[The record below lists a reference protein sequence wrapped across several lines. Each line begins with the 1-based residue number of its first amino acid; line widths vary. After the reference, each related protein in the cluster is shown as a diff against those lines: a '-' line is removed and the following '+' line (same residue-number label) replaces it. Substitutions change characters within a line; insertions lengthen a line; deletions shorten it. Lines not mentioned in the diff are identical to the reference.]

1 MVISSTSSLVLQCS
15 TVAVFD
21 QLRIPSYLNCILVTP
36 RIYTMKKIA
45 IPLSMLV
52 LAACQQPDAK
62 SDKAATAA
70 DSSKQ
75 VTEAPKPVAYSVPEN
90 LLGEHID
97 GPANVRDK
105 VKGKAIFS
113 LDDQSVV
120 TAREPENGWT
130 EVGLLIDPSAADG
143 MKISKGTVL
152 TWRGKPV
159 GKALEDFE
167 AWETA
172 EYNNEKSLVI
182 GGFSTENNIR
192 KETLMENVF
201 MQLAADTSKQLT
213 RERLQPFL
221 KSYQFETFTGLLDEL
236 EGYMYYDALY
246 LSPSPAPR
254 FWLVFKGNEL
264 VAVFHSRK
272 MNIPGVQVADPA
284 LYMSVFTK
292 DEALI
297 KKLKA
302 KHIQYMNAAG

>member
-1 MVISSTSSLVLQCS
+1 
-15 TVAVFD
+15 
-21 QLRIPSYLNCILVTP
+21 
-36 RIYTMKKIA
+36 MKKTAIA
-45 IPLSMLV
+45 LSVLV
-52 LAACQQPDAK
+52 MAACQQPDAK
-62 SDKAATAA
+62 SGDTKSSA
-70 DSSKQ
+70 DSAKK

-113 LDDQSVV
+113 LNDQTVV

-130 EVGLLIDPSAADG
+130 ELGLLIDPTVADG
-143 MKISKGTVL
+143 LKISKGAVL

-182 GGFSTENNIR
+182 GGFSTDNNIR

-201 MQLAADTSKQLT
+201 MQLAADSSKPLT
-213 RERLQPFL
+213 LERMQPFL

-236 EGYMYYDALY
+236 QGYMYYDAMY
-246 LSPSPAPR
+246 LSPSPSPR
-254 FWLVFKGNEL
+254 FWPVFKGNEL

-272 MNIPGVQVADPA
+272 ITIPGVQVSDPA
-284 LYMSVFTK
+284 LYMSVFTR